1 MLTEG
6 RCEKLHRGREYC
18 FSRVM
23 GGRVSV
29 GEGEGRERAVRTV
42 MLAWG
47 SGPVRLEDVMGDE
60 VRKLFGVKSQSILF
74 AMLRN
79 LETTEVHEQST
90 LLATL
95 R

>member
-29 GEGEGRERAVRTV
+29 GEGEERE
-42 MLAWG
+42 WG
-47 SGPVRLEDVMGDE
+47 
-60 VRKLFGVKSQSILF
+60 KK
-74 AMLRN
+74 
-79 LETTEVHEQST
+79 
-90 LLATL
+90 
-95 R
+95 